1 MYNMTSVSIE
11 KNENGLQILRKTETQ
26 VQATL
31 KVDDEIVRGVYE
43 ACRNLIESL
52 KNSEGKINGENSL
65 LLSTLVKE
73 IIELAEGF
81 KPLKGSQK
89 KELVV
94 ILIKDIFEVELGKLD
109 LDDALK
115 DIIMLAVDNSIEPA
129 IDLAIY
135 VAKGGIKLDRTK
147 VKTSCLKIFPCLK
160 LQ

>member
-1 MYNMTSVSIE
+1 MSTVSVE
-11 KNENGLQILRKTETQ
+11 KNENGLQILTKTQTQ
-26 VQATL
+26 VHTTL

-43 ACRNLIESL
+43 SCRNLIESL
-52 KNSEGKINGENSL
+52 KDSEGKVNGENSL
-65 LLSTLVKE
+65 LLSTLIKE

-81 KPLKGSQK
+81 KPLKGAQK

-94 ILIKDIFEVELGKLD
+94 ILIKDIFEIEMGKLD

-115 DIIMLAVDNSIEPA
+115 ELIMLAVDNSIEPA